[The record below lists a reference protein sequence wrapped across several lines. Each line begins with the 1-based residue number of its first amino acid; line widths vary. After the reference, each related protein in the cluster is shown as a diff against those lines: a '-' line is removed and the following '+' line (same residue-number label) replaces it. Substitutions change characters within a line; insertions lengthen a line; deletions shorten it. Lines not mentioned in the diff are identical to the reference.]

1 MLILKLLLIA
11 ILAYSWYRL
20 LAVVKKP
27 YTRIE
32 SQPSVYERVLDWA
45 LDIDN
50 RLKNF
55 RQLSD
60 AELQLAL
67 GELKQWHFLLRN
79 IPAEDGNGLTLVK
92 K

>member
-1 MLILKLLLIA
+1 MLILKWLFVVVMAISIA
-11 ILAYSWYRL
+11 KHIKYIT
-20 LAVVKKP
+20 KP